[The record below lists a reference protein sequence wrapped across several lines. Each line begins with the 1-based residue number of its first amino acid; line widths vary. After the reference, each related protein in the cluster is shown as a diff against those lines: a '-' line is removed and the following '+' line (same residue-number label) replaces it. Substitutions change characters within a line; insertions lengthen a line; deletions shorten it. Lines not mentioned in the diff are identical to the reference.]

1 MIWSYL
7 AQEQDKK
14 RTKND
19 RRPQCKYDEAS
30 KKYIYELV
38 FFPSNG
44 FCLDNKPLPLNT
56 SLKFKFNRLDSGFS
70 SVYIGK
76 DPQNGV
82 HKGRPLQIKDCYAIC
97 EYVSSPS
104 IRNYFTRIKSKPIS
118 YKYDEVTVSTR
129 DISKDVKNITLHNIK
144 GGKTP
149 KFFFFALTRTSDY
162 QGSST
167 GETTSFGFHKNLTNI
182 DLTLNGQ
189 SLSGFPMV
197 RNLSLSA
204 EIVFL
209 ENHK

>member
-1 MIWSYL
+1 M
-7 AQEQDKK
+7 
-14 RTKND
+14 
-19 RRPQCKYDEAS
+19 
-30 KKYIYELV
+30 
-38 FFPSNG
+38 
-44 FCLDNKPLPLNT
+44 
-56 SLKFKFNRLDSGFS
+56 
-70 SVYIGK
+70 
-76 DPQNGV
+76 
-82 HKGRPLQIKDCYAIC
+82 
-97 EYVSSPS
+97 
-104 IRNYFTRIKSKPIS
+104 RIKSKPIS

-129 DISKDVKNITLHNIK
+129 DISKDVKNITFHNIK